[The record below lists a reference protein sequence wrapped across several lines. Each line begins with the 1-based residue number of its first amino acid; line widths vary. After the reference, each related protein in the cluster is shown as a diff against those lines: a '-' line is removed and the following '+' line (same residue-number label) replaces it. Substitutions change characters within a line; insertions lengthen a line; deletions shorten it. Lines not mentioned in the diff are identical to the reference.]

1 MTKPRRQ
8 SDAGLDR
15 GLVVG
20 RALVEATRN
29 SSQIGSIA
37 WIGSLSCPNYG
48 RRGIV
53 TRFLAQRMLSHI
65 KPLAPATFPAFSLT
79 SPAIRLLDSFGSLI
93 PSRRQQPST
102 PRSKR

>member
-1 MTKPRRQ
+1 
-8 SDAGLDR
+8 
-15 GLVVG
+15 
-20 RALVEATRN
+20 
-29 SSQIGSIA
+29 
-37 WIGSLSCPNYG
+37 
-48 RRGIV
+48 
-53 TRFLAQRMLSHI
+53 MLSHI